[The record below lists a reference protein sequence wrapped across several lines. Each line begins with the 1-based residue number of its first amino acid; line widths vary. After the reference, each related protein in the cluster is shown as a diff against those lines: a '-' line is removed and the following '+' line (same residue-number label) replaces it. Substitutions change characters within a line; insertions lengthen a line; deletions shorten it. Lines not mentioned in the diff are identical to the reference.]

1 MKEIWKKKDWISIIS
16 MFVLHKIEAGLSCA
30 QARVSKAV
38 QGFLNNVFFEIY
50 LNWRIK
56 ILMMHVVWRPYYLA
70 LKQFSLSDNNL
81 ISYVKELR
89 V

>member
-1 MKEIWKKKDWISIIS
+1 MKEIWKKKDWNRIIS
-16 MFVLHKIEAGLSCA
+16 TFMFHKIEAGISCA
-30 QARVSKAV
+30 QVRVSRAV

-70 LKQFSLSDNNL
+70 IKQFSLSDNNL

>member
-1 MKEIWKKKDWISIIS
+1 MKEIWKKKDWNRIIS
-16 MFVLHKIEAGLSCA
+16 TFMFHKIEAGLSYA
-30 QARVSKAV
+30 QVRVSRAV

-56 ILMMHVVWRPYYLA
+56 ILMMHVVWRPFYLA
-70 LKQFSLSDNNL
+70 IKQFSLSDNNL
-81 ISYVKELR
+81 ITYVKELR

>member
-1 MKEIWKKKDWISIIS
+1 MKEIWKKKDWNSIIL
-16 MFVLHKIEAGLSCA
+16 MFVLHKIEAGLSYA
-30 QARVSKAV
+30 QVRVSRAV
-38 QGFLNNVFFEIY
+38 QGFLSNVFFEIY

-56 ILMMHVVWRPYYLA
+56 ILMMHVIWRPYYLA
-70 LKQFSLSDNNL
+70 IKQFSLSDNNL